1 MTRELT
7 LSVPMHCDACE
18 NRPRTALQ
26 RAEGV
31 VRADADHRREEVRL
45 RFDAERVSEPQI
57 RERIRSAGFEPA

>member
-18 NRPRTALQ
+18 NRLRTALG

-31 VRADADHRREEVRL
+31 IRADADHRRDEVKPP
-45 RFDAERVSEPQI
+45 FDPERVSEAQI
-57 RERIRSAGFEPA
+57 LERIRSAGFEPV